1 MEQAKKRYAPP
12 SIRCISLS
20 RDVVTLSNY
29 NITLDVMV
37 KDGGVWNFTD
47 EFQDNPG
54 GNVQ

>member
-1 MEQAKKRYAPP
+1 MEQAKKRYASP
-12 SIRCISLS
+12 IFRCVSLS
-20 RDVVTLSNY
+20 CDVVTLSNY

-37 KDGGVWNFTD
+37 KDGGVWNFAD